1 MAEEEKEDKGGLERI
16 LADRREKAAKL
27 RGLGFHPYANDF
39 RPTHT
44 AAEALEAGKSL
55 PAPALSERSESK
67 GTLIEPK
74 GESRGEPPAGPERVQ
89 RVEGRFSVAG
99 RIAALRSFGKAAFV
113 KLDDRS
119 GRIQVQVRRD
129 VLSEADFAAFKLA
142 EPGDFAGVAGPLF
155 RTKTGEITI
164 LAERW
169 IHLTKALRPPPE
181 KWHGLTDVE
190 TRLRHRSVDLFANP
204 DVGKLFRARGL
215 VVRALREY
223 LDGEGFLEV
232 ETPMLHA
239 VQGGA
244 AAKPFVTHHNALD
257 LDLFLRIAP
266 ELFLKRLLVGGLE
279 RVYELGR
286 CFRNEGL
293 STRHN
298 PEFTMLEF
306 YEAYATCDTVLER
319 TEEMLCRVDERLLVE
334 FPAYGEGRAF
344 RLTRPFRRLRMADA
358 VVERGAPVA
367 ALADPAAMEAFLGNA
382 HPGQRAAWEPLDH
395 GGRIYWL
402 FETLVEPSLGSEP
415 VFVLGYPAA
424 VSPLARPSDVDP
436 FWTDRFELFI
446 GGQEIANAFSEL
458 NDPDLQAE
466 RFRAQVEA
474 RRKGD
479 AEAMEYDV
487 EYVQA
492 LEQGMPP
499 AGGFGLGVD
508 RLTMLLCGV
517 GSIREAIL
525 FPLRRPVG

>member
-1 MAEEEKEDKGGLERI
+1 MADDQKDEKGGLERI
-16 LADRREKAAKL
+16 LADRRQKVAGL
-27 RGLGFHPYANDF
+27 RALGLHPYANDF
-39 RPTHT
+39 RPAHT
-44 AAEALEAGKSL
+44 AAEALAAGAAL
-55 PAPALSERSESK
+55 PEPTPETPAADAPGESKAPALSEPRGESK
-67 GTLIEPK
+67 EP
-74 GESRGEPPAGPERVQ
+74 
-89 RVEGRFSVAG
+89 RFSLAG

-113 KLDDRS
+113 KLDDRTA
-119 GRIQVQVRRD
+119 RIQVQVRRD
-129 VLSEADFAAFKLA
+129 VLPGPDFAAFKLA
-142 EPGDFAGVAGPLF
+142 EPGDFAGVVGPVF
-155 RTKTGEITI
+155 RTRTGEVTI
-164 LAERW
+164 LAEHW
-169 IHLTKALRPPPE
+169 VHLTKALRPPPE

-204 DVGKLFRARGL
+204 DVRRLFRARGL

-244 AAKPFVTHHNALD
+244 AAKPFATHHNALD

-266 ELFLKRLLVGGLE
+266 ELFLKRLLVGGLD
-279 RVYELGR
+279 RVYEIGR

-306 YEAYATCDTVLER
+306 YEAYATCDTVLLR
-319 TEEMLCRVDERLLVE
+319 TEEMLCRVDRRLLAE
-334 FPAYGEGRAF
+334 YPALAEGRAF
-344 RLTRPFRRLRMADA
+344 RLEPPFRRLRMADA
-358 VVERGAPVA
+358 VLERGAPPA
-367 ALADPAAMEAFLGNA
+367 ALSDPAAMEAFLAAA
-382 HPGQRAAWEPLDH
+382 HPGQRAAWAPLDL

-402 FETLVEPSLGSEP
+402 FETLVEPNLGPQP

-424 VSPLARPSDVDP
+424 VSPLARPNDADP
-436 FWTDRFELFI
+436 LWTDRFELFV
-446 GGQEIANAFSEL
+446 GGQELANAFSEL
-458 NDPDLQAE
+458 NDPELQAE

-479 AEAMEYDV
+479 AEAMQYDV

-492 LEQGMPP
+492 LEHGMPP

-517 GSIREAIL
+517 DSIREAIL

>member
-1 MAEEEKEDKGGLERI
+1 MAEEEREEKSGGLERI
-16 LADRREKAAKL
+16 VADRRAKAERLQA
-27 RGLGFHPYANDF
+27 LGARPFANDF

-44 AAEALEAGKSL
+44 AQETLAAGDGL
-55 PAPALSERSESK
+55 PAPVPDA
-67 GTLIEPK
+67 
-74 GESRGEPPAGPERVQ
+74 PPAEPAADAP
-89 RVEGRFSVAG
+89 RFALAG
-99 RIAALRSFGKAAFV
+99 RIMALRSFGKAAFL

-129 VLSEADFAAFKLA
+129 VLPEREFAAYKLA
-142 EPGDFAGVAGPLF
+142 EPGDFVGVVGPLF
-155 RTKTGEITI
+155 KTRTGETTV
-164 LAERW
+164 LAEHW
-169 IHLTKALRPPPE
+169 THLTKALRPPPE

-204 DVGKLFRARGL
+204 DVQRLFRARGL
-215 VVRALREY
+215 IVGALRRY
-223 LDGEGFLEV
+223 LDGAGFLEV

-239 VQGGA
+239 IQGGA
-244 AAKPFVTHHNALD
+244 AARPFATHHNALD
-257 LDLFLRIAP
+257 LDLYLRIAP
-266 ELFLKRLLVGGLE
+266 ELYLKRLLVGGLE
-279 RVYELGR
+279 RVYEIGR
-286 CFRNEGL
+286 CFRNEGI

-319 TEEMLCRVDERLLVE
+319 TEEMLCLVDAQLRES
-334 FPAYGEGRAF
+334 FPAYGENRPF
-344 RLTRPFRRLRMADA
+344 KLDRPFRRLRMADA
-358 VVERGAPVA
+358 VVDKGAPRA
-367 ALADPAAMEAFLGNA
+367 ALADPQEMERFLA
-382 HPGQRAAWEPLDH
+382 RAYPGQREAWAPLDL
-395 GGRIYWL
+395 GRRIYWL
-402 FETLVEPSLGSEP
+402 FETQVEPYLGNEP
-415 VFVLGYPAA
+415 VFVVGYPTA
-424 VSPLARPSDVDP
+424 VSPLSRPSDGDP
-436 FWTDRFELFI
+436 AWVDRFELFLS
-446 GGQEIANAFSEL
+446 GYEIANAFSEL

-479 AEAMEYDV
+479 AEAMEYDE

-525 FPLRRPVG
+525 FPLRRPAAGRE